1 MSQVETFEIA
11 CDVDATRT
19 RIALMGSDG
28 TEILVVLRPGA
39 PALSEADARRMVLQ
53 QVEQRLRVALLA
65 VIAKNWPDSP

>member
-39 PALSEADARRMVLQ
+39 PALSEADARQMVLK
-53 QVEQRLRVALLA
+53 QVEQRLRAALLA
-65 VIAKNWPDSP
+65 VIAKNWPDGP

>member
-11 CDVDATRT
+11 CDVDAART